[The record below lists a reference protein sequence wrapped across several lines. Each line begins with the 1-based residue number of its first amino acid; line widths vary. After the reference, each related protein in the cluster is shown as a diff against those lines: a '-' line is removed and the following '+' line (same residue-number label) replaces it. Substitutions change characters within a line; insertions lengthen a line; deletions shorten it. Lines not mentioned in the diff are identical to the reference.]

1 MLLFVVCNNIQ
12 DYWRPTVY
20 STDEVLENYFYML
33 FKHNAGDWCKMLEI
47 YCLNRASGA
56 ANNYQRDLLD
66 LKAQTSK
73 IIKSALGT

>member
-1 MLLFVVCNNIQ
+1 MLLFVVRNDIQ
-12 DYWRPTVY
+12 DYWRLTVY
-20 STDEVLENYFYML
+20 STDEALEKYFYMS
-33 FKHNAGDWCKMLEI
+33 FKQDAGDWCKMLGI